1 MLSLRFFSMGSG
13 KMNCRLD
20 MQNFISSKHGTSCP
34 YIFLKQALFCPAGVC
49 LIIPQTLLGS
59 LGKSAS
65 VDLSYFVLILSH
77 EQHCVMLDHSI
88 DNKLIVCQPI
98 LIIVKVFG
106 HYIGSMEHFLIY
118 HIICCKDVD
127 TEGIDLCRETTAASF
142 VVPYIFSNLN
152 LGIIQLN

>member
-34 YIFLKQALFCPAGVC
+34 YIFLKQALFCPAGVF

-65 VDLSYFVLILSH
+65 VDLSYFVLILGH

-98 LIIVKVFG
+98 LCKCQGIRPLHWQHGAFSHLPHYLLQRYG
-106 HYIGSMEHFLIY
+106 HRRHRS
-118 HIICCKDVD
+118 V
-127 TEGIDLCRETTAASF
+127 S
-142 VVPYIFSNLN
+142 
-152 LGIIQLN
+152 